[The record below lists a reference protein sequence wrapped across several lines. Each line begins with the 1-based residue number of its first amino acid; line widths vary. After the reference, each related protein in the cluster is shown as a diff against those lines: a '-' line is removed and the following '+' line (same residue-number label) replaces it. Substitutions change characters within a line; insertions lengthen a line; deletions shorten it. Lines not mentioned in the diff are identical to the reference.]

1 MNFKSKL
8 SLIVIFLAVLVSC
21 KETATEQKSTMQ
33 NLIPKPVSVTATNEF
48 FALTKETAIYVQSD
62 SANDLQVA
70 QWFADKLKPAA
81 GFDLK
86 VSLSKDD
93 LKAGGI
99 YLVHAANDTA
109 LGNEGYE
116 LVIAKDMIK
125 ITASKPAG
133 WFYALQTIRQLLP
146 ADIEQSTVQQA
157 SWVIATGTIR
167 DYPEYPYRGSMLD
180 VARHFFSVEDVK
192 RYIDLI
198 AAYKMNILHLHLSDD
213 QGWRIEIKSWPNLTK
228 IGGSTEVGGGAG
240 GFYTQEQ
247 YRDIVKYAQDRF
259 VTIVPEIDMP
269 GHTNAALASYKEL
282 HSIDSTVAGLQA
294 NAELHKSEDT
304 AINLYTGTEV
314 GFSSLRTKKP
324 ITYKFID
331 DVIRELAAITP
342 GPWIHI
348 GGDES
353 HATKKEDYIPFMS
366 RVQEMVIAHGKQVIG
381 WDEIALSA
389 IQPNTVVQFWADAEN
404 SKLAVSKGARV
415 IMSPAKKAYLDMQY
429 DSTTRLGLHWAA
441 YIEVDSAYIWDPAN
455 YADSITRNNILGVE
469 AALWSE
475 TITNMED
482 IEYMVFPRLPGYAE
496 IAWSPVAG
504 RNWDEYKVRLGN
516 HAARFKAMG
525 IDYYKSKL
533 VPWVE

>member
-1 MNFKSKL
+1 MNFKNCLFS
-8 SLIVIFLAVLVSC
+8 IAICATVLCSC
-21 KETATEQKSTMQ
+21 KDEATTTKSTMQ
-33 NLIPKPVSVTATNEF
+33 NLIPKPVSVTTTNEF
-48 FALTKETAIYVQSD
+48 FTLTKETGIYIQSD
-62 SANDLQVA
+62 DTKDTQVG
-70 QWFADKLKPAA
+70 QWFADELKPAT
-81 GFDLK
+81 GFELK
-86 VSLSKDD
+86 ISLSKEEP
-93 LKAGGI
+93 KAGGI
-99 YLVHAANDTA
+99 YLIAANDST

-116 LVIAKDMIK
+116 LSITKDIIK
-125 ITASKPAG
+125 ITAGKPAG
-133 WFYALQTIRQLLP
+133 WFYGLQTIRQLLP
-146 ADIEQSTVQQA
+146 ANIEQSTVQQDA
-157 SWVIATGTIR
+157 WEIAAGTIR
-167 DYPEYPYRGSMLD
+167 DYPEYAYRGSMLD

-228 IGGSTEVGGGAG
+228 IGGSTEVGGGEG

-247 YRDIVKYAQDRF
+247 YKDIVKYAQDHF
-259 VTIVPEIDMP
+259 ITIIPEIDMP

-282 HSIDSTVAGLQA
+282 HSMDSTAAGLQQGSDSQ
-294 NAELHKSEDT
+294 KEDT

-314 GFSSLRTKKP
+314 GFSSLRTHKP
-324 ITYKFID
+324 VTYRFID
-331 DVIRELAAITP
+331 DVIRELAEITP

-353 HATKKEDYIPFMS
+353 HSTSKEDYIPFMS

-381 WDEIALSA
+381 WDEIALSTV
-389 IQPNTVVQFWADAEN
+389 QPNTVVQFWADAEN
-404 SKLAVSKGARV
+404 SKLAVSKGAKV

-429 DSTTRLGLHWAA
+429 DSTSRLGLHWAA
-441 YIEVDSAYIWDPAN
+441 YIEVDSAYAWDPAH
-455 YADSITRNNILGVE
+455 YADSITRKDILGVE

-482 IEYMVFPRLPGYAE
+482 IEYMLFPRLPGYAE
-496 IAWSPVAG
+496 IGWSPVAG
-504 RNWDEYKVRLGN
+504 RGWDEYKVRLGN
-516 HAARFKAMG
+516 HAKRFKAMG

>member
-1 MNFKSKL
+1 MNFKSHLL
-8 SLIVIFLAVLVSC
+8 SIAICATVLFSC
-21 KETATEQKSTMQ
+21 KDEGTTTKSTMA
-33 NLIPKPVSVTATNEF
+33 NLIPRPVSVTATNEF
-48 FALTKETAIYVQSD
+48 FSLTKETGIYVQDNNESELVA
-62 SANDLQVA
+62 AN
-70 QWFADKLKPAA
+70 WFAAQIKPAT

-86 VSLSKDD
+86 VSLPKEIP
-93 LKAGGI
+93 AVNGI
-99 YLVHAANDTA
+99 YLLYAGNDSA

-116 LVIAKDMIK
+116 LK
-125 ITASKPAG
+125 ITKQTIRIIANKPAG
-133 WFYALQTIRQLLP
+133 WFYGLQTVRQLLP
-146 ADIEQSTVQQA
+146 ANVEQSTAQKDA
-157 SWVIATGTIR
+157 WEIATGTIR
-167 DYPEYPYRGSMLD
+167 DYPEYAYRGSMLD

-213 QGWRIEIKSWPNLTK
+213 QGWRIEIKSWPNLAK
-228 IGGSTEVGGGAG
+228 IGGSTEVGGGEG

-247 YRDIVKYAQDRF
+247 YKDIVKYAQDRF
-259 VTIVPEIDMP
+259 VTIIPEIDMP

-282 HSIDSTVAGLQA
+282 HSMDSTAAGLQQGSDSR
-294 NAELHKSEDT
+294 KEDT

-314 GFSSLRTKKP
+314 GFSSLRTHKP
-324 ITYKFID
+324 VTYKFID
-331 DVIRELAAITP
+331 DVIRELAEITP

-381 WDEIALSA
+381 WDEIALSTV
-389 IQPNTVVQFWADAEN
+389 QPNTVVQFWADAEN
-404 SKLAVSKGARV
+404 SKLAVSKGAKV

-429 DSTTRLGLHWAA
+429 DSTSRLGLHWAA
-441 YIEVDSAYIWDPAN
+441 YIEVDSAYAWDPAH
-455 YADSITRNNILGVE
+455 YADSITRKDILGVE

-475 TITNMED
+475 TITNMDD
-482 IEYMVFPRLPGYAE
+482 IEYMLFPRLPGYAE
-496 IAWSPVAG
+496 IAWSKTEG

-516 HAARFKAMG
+516 QATRFKAMG

-533 VPWVE
+533 VPWAE

>member
-1 MNFKSKL
+1 MNFKN
-8 SLIVIFLAVLVSC
+8 SLLLIALCVITLFSC
-21 KETATEQKSTMQ
+21 TNKVETAKPTMQ
-33 NLIPKPVSVTATNEF
+33 NLIPKPVSANATSDF
-48 FALTKETAIYVQSD
+48 FELTKETTINVQSD
-62 SANDLQVA
+62 SEDDMHVAN
-70 QWFADKLKPAA
+70 WFADKLKPAT
-81 GFDLK
+81 GFSLH
-86 VSLSKDD
+86 VSLSKETP
-93 LKAGGI
+93 KAGNI
-99 YLVHAANDTA
+99 YLIYASNDSS
-109 LGNEGYE
+109 LGNEGYD
-116 LVIAKDMIK
+116 LSVTKDIVK
-125 ITASKPAG
+125 ITANKPAG
-133 WFYALQTIRQLLP
+133 WFYGLQTLRQLMP
-146 ADIEQSTVQQA
+146 ADIEQSTKQKD
-157 SWVIATGTIR
+157 SWQIATGSIH
-167 DYPEYPYRGSMLD
+167 DYPEYSYRGSMLD

-192 RYIDLI
+192 RYIDLL

-213 QGWRIEIKSWPNLTK
+213 QGWRIEIKSWPNLTTV
-228 IGGSTEVGGGAG
+228 GGSTEVGGGKG

-247 YRDIVKYAQDRF
+247 YKDIVKYAQDRF
-259 VTIVPEIDMP
+259 ITIVPEIDMP

-282 HSIDSTVAGLQA
+282 HSIDSTAAMLQSSSDSK
-294 NAELHKSEDT
+294 NKIDT

-314 GFSSLRTKKP
+314 GFSSLRTHKE

-353 HATKKEDYIPFMS
+353 HSTSKEDYIPFMS
-366 RVQEMVIAHGKQVIG
+366 RVQQMVIAHGKQVIG
-381 WDEIALSA
+381 WDEVALST

-404 SKLAVSKGARV
+404 SKLAVSKGAKV

-455 YADSITRNNILGVE
+455 YADSITRKDILGVE

-475 TITNMED
+475 TITNMKD

-496 IAWSPVAG
+496 LAWSPVAG
-504 RNWDEYKVRLGN
+504 RSWDEYKVRLGN
-516 HAARFKAMG
+516 QAPRFKAMD

-533 VPWVE
+533 VPWKE